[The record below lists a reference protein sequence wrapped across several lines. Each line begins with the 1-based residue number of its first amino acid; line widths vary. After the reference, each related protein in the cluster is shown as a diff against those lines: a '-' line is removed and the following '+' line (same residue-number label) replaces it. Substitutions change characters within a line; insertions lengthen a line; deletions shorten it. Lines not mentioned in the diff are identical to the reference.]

1 MHADGLLDILNVITR
16 GLRQILVLAHTGDIA
31 APAGNGRQDGLC
43 LVNDGGKREIVGLFA
58 VDLILRADRDLLH
71 IGQDI
76 ELRKRDLGC
85 ALDAAAVARRDQI
98 DGRR

>member
-43 LVNDGGKREIVGLFA
+43 LVNDGGKREIVGLSPLTSYCVQTGISF
-58 VDLILRADRDLLH
+58 I
-71 IGQDI
+71 
-76 ELRKRDLGC
+76 
-85 ALDAAAVARRDQI
+85 
-98 DGRR
+98 